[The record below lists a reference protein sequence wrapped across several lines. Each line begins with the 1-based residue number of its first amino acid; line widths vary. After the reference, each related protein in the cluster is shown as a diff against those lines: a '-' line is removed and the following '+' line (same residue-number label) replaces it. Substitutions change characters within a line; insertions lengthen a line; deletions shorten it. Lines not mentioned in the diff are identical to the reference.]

1 MMLFCFV
8 YSEYVV
14 SYFTEPILTQLKLS
28 IFMHFTLFSGS
39 EPVYKSF
46 FEKKKRQAFTV
57 VVLCDLSMG
66 GGESCLKCKMQYCP
80 SFPWLLFIQSSSIF
94 HSSEAY
100 KMHCLSQSYRSKQL
114 GENYCNVFLI
124 VLVLYTNMGNM
135 FCRTFEMQI
144 LIPTVG
150 CFPGIRPNQSKLHIL
165 QVFSD

>member
-46 FEKKKRQAFTV
+46 FEKKRQAFTV
-57 VVLCDLSMG
+57 VVLCDLPMG
-66 GGESCLKCKMQYCP
+66 GGNLVSSVKCSTVPVFLGFY
-80 SFPWLLFIQSSSIF
+80 SFNLLRYFIVLR
-94 HSSEAY
+94 HT
-100 KMHCLSQSYRSKQL
+100 KCNCLSQSYRSQQL
-114 GENYCNVFLI
+114 EENYCNVFLI

-150 CFPGIRPNQSKLHIL
+150 YFPGIRPNQSKLHIL